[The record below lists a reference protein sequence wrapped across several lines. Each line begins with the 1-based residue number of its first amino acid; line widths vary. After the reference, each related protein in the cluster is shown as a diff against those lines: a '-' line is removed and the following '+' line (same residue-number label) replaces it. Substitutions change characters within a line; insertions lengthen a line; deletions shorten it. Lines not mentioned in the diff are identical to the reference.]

1 MLCQYANKDKT
12 KKKPLSEFLNGCFT
26 EHREEW
32 QKELQRYCEE
42 VYTDQDD
49 TREVQEK
56 RIEHFKKKGDRHFTD
71 DGRGAEITVDLVLL
85 VKAQMS
91 ENKVNGQE
99 DAVVTEMIKQL
110 LVEEIFICCEVFSG
124 TLMGQMDAPSS
135 WKIVRLVSLRKPDA
149 EPKKRDQKPQGH
161 HAKNQ

>member
-1 MLCQYANKDKT
+1 M
-12 KKKPLSEFLNGCFT
+12 
-26 EHREEW
+26 
-32 QKELQRYCEE
+32 
-42 VYTDQDD
+42 YTDQDK

-71 DGRGAEITVDLVLL
+71 DGRGAGITVDLVLL
-85 VKAQMS
+85 AKAQMW
-91 ENKVNGQE
+91 ENKVNGPE

-110 LVEEIFICCEVFSG
+110 LVEKIFICYEVFSG

-149 EPKKRDQKPQGH
+149 EPKKTDQTP
-161 HAKNQ
+161 

>member
-1 MLCQYANKDKT
+1 MAKRTAKGTAKRCTQIKT
-12 KKKPLSEFLNGCFT
+12 KQGKCK
-26 EHREEW
+26 R
-32 QKELQRYCEE
+32 KELNIS
-42 VYTDQDD
+42 
-49 TREVQEK
+49 K
-56 RIEHFKKKGDRHFTD
+56 RKVTRHFTD

-85 VKAQMS
+85 AKAQMS

-99 DAVVTEMIKQL
+99 DAVETEMIKQL

-149 EPKKRDQKPQGH
+149 EPKKTDQKLQGH
-161 HAKNQ
+161 RAKNQ